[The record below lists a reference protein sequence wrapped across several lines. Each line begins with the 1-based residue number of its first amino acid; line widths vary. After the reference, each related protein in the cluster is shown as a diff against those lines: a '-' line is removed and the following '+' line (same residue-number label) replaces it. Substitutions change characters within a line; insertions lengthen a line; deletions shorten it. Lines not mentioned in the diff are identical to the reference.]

1 MPFLTSKYPNDST
14 YNLFYKIVICFG
26 VGILKNAKIATM
38 KKMRRV
44 SLVSFEIS
52 AVHDQFPFLCD
63 SFKEGSIALY
73 EN

>member
-1 MPFLTSKYPNDST
+1 M
-14 YNLFYKIVICFG
+14 
-26 VGILKNAKIATM
+26 KNAKIATM

>member
-14 YNLFYKIVICFG
+14 YNLFYKIGICFG

-44 SLVSFEIS
+44 CLVCFGIS
-52 AVHDQFPFLCD
+52 AVHDQVPFLSD